1 MTVSTRPGEAT
12 TRANRR
18 KTKVGRV
25 VSDKMDKTIVVAVER
40 LARHRVYKR
49 VMRVTTKFQAHD
61 EENSAQVGDRVLI
74 EEWRPLSRHKRW
86 RLVEVLGR
94 AGRPIELV
102 SEEPETTEAISAVA
116 HPGRRAKE
124 EAAAAEADAAGADA
138 ETDDG
143 ADAAATS
150 SDGEPAAAASS
161 PADDASGAGA
171 SGPDTED
178 GAAVAA
184 TSSGGEQPGGE
195 AVVAAEPTGAEKAA
209 ADKARK

>member
-116 HPGRRAKE
+116 HPGRRAKA

-138 ETDDG
+138 ETEDG

-150 SDGEPAAAASS
+150 SDGEPAAAASV
-161 PADDASGAGA
+161 
-171 SGPDTED
+171 PDTED
-178 GAAVAA
+178 GAAAAAA

-195 AVVAAEPTGAEKAA
+195 AVGAAEPTGAEKAA
-209 ADKARK
+209 AGKSRK